1 MTNRATINRMT
12 AEILDIAEANG
23 IDVTWRKDLVLK
35 TDNRKGRSRGG
46 KRSGKPYMS
55 VAMRNVGWDF
65 NDPDAVAERL
75 RLWTERL
82 DNSAERRLRDPKA
95 RKWVNAFERINLAP
109 GDGVWMEYPA
119 IAKDPEI
126 GNLYGPAD
134 DELKPLATLLC
145 HELAHVIDYN
155 SGEVRIGGRKYGPCG
170 SVHGTKWREIYRL
183 LRTSYVA
190 TGKYKPE
197 VIEFKP
203 RTKPATDER
212 KMDLIGLPLFDL
224 AA

>member
-109 GDGVWMEYPA
+109 GDGVWLEYP
-119 IAKDPEI
+119 
-126 GNLYGPAD
+126 YGPAD
-134 DELKPLATLLC
+134 DKLMPLATLLC

-155 SGEVRIGGRKYGPCG
+155 SGEVRIGGRVYGKSG

>member
-1 MTNRATINRMT
+1 MTNRATITRMT
-12 AEILDIAEANG
+12 EEILDIAEANG
-23 IDVTWRKDLVLK
+23 IDTSWRRDLVLK
-35 TDNRKGRSRGG
+35 TTNRKGCSNGG
-46 KRSGKPYMS
+46 KYKGKPWMS
-55 VAMRNVGWDF
+55 IAMKNLGWDYD
-65 NDPDAVAERL
+65 DPDAVAERL

-82 DNSAERRLRDPKA
+82 DKSTERRLRDPKA

-109 GDGVWMEYPA
+109 GDGVWIEYPA

-134 DELKPLATLLC
+134 DKLMPIAALLC

-155 SGEVRIGGRKYGPCG
+155 SGRVRIDGRVYDRYGT
-170 SVHGTKWREIYRL
+170 VHGDKWKAIYRL

-197 VIEFKP
+197 PAVVEFKP
-203 RTKPATDER
+203 KPTEDKRT
-212 KMDLIGLPLFDL
+212 MDLIGLPLFDL

>member
-35 TDNRKGRSRGG
+35 TDNRKGRSNGG
-46 KRSGKPYMS
+46 KHGGKPYMS
-55 VAMRNVGWDF
+55 VAMRNVGWDY

-197 VIEFKP
+197 PVVVEFKP
-203 RTKPATDER
+203 KPTKERT
-212 KMDLIGLPLFDL
+212 MDLIGLPLFDL

>member
-1 MTNRATINRMT
+1 MTNRDTITRMT
-12 AEILDIAEANG
+12 DEILDIAEANG
-23 IDVTWRKDLVLK
+23 IDVSWRVNLVLK
-35 TDNRKGRSRGG
+35 TSNRKGRSNGG
-46 KRSGKPYMS
+46 KHRGKPWMS
-55 VAMRNVGWDF
+55 IALKSTGWNF
-65 NDPDAVAERL
+65 TDPAKVAERL
-75 RLWTERL
+75 GLWIERL
-82 DNSAERRLRDPKA
+82 DKNSYGGYRDPKA
-95 RKWVNAFERINLAP
+95 KKWINALSRVNLAT

-126 GNLYGPAD
+126 GNLYGERN

-155 SGEVRIGGRKYGPCG
+155 SGEVRVNGRVYGNYR

-190 TGKYKPE
+190 SGRYKPQ

-203 RTKPATDER
+203 RKRE
-212 KMDLIGLPLFDL
+212 MGLIGLPLFDL
-224 AA
+224 VA